1 MMETLNIRDIVLQ
14 AGRPKVA
21 VPLVSQLPQEIVAE
35 CEHAAMLPCDLIEW
49 RADSYLSG
57 IEDLGELLKEKE
69 IYLDLIRIL
78 DDLEYIAGE
87 KPLIFTL
94 RSVEQGGLL
103 DLSTAQKAGI
113 YQLVA
118 QSGLAGLIDVELPV
132 GAQTADDVCDEG
144 GVSLRTQ
151 IEAIHE
157 TGGKVICSYHEFQ
170 RMLSPEEV
178 LAKIHIMQD
187 AGADVFK
194 IAAMADSK
202 EDAES
207 LLKTTAFLH
216 QNGIGPLVTMAM
228 GEWGKTTRV
237 AGGRYGSCITFAAGQ
252 EASAPGQVDAFTM
265 LKWLNDYYGEQR

>member
-1 MMETLNIRDIVLQ
+1 METLNIKNIVLQ

-21 VPLVSQLPQEIVAE
+21 VPLVSQLPQEIIAE

-57 IEDLGELLKEKE
+57 LTDLEEVLQTKEF
-69 IYLDLIRIL
+69 YLDFLKIL
-78 DDLEYIAGE
+78 DDLEYIAGD

-94 RSVEQGGLL
+94 RSVEQGGMLQ
-103 DLSTAQKAGI
+103 LSQAQKAEI

-132 GAQTADDVCDEG
+132 AAQSAEDICEESG
-144 GVSLRTQ
+144 LSLREQ
-151 IEAIHE
+151 IDVIHAF
-157 TGGKVICSYHEFQ
+157 GGKVICSYHEFD
-170 RMLSPEEV
+170 RMLSPEEI
-178 LAKIHIMQD
+178 LEKIQIMQA

-194 IAAMADSK
+194 IAAMAVTK
-202 EDAES
+202 EDAEN

-216 QNGIGPLVTMAM
+216 QNGIGPLVMMAM

-237 AGGRYGSCITFAAGQ
+237 AAGRYGSCITFAAGQ

-265 LKWLNDYYGEQR
+265 LKWLNDYYGEEA

>member
-1 MMETLNIRDIVLQ
+1 METLNIKNIVLQ

-21 VPLVSQLPQEIVAE
+21 VPLVSQLPQEIIAE

-57 IEDLGELLKEKE
+57 LTDLEEVLQTKEF
-69 IYLDLIRIL
+69 YLDFLKIL
-78 DDLEYIAGE
+78 DDLEYIAGD

-94 RSVEQGGLL
+94 RSVEQGGMLQ
-103 DLSTAQKAGI
+103 LSQAQKAEI

-132 GAQTADDVCDEG
+132 AAQSAEDICEESG
-144 GVSLRTQ
+144 LSLREQ
-151 IEAIHE
+151 IDEIHAF
-157 TGGKVICSYHEFQ
+157 GGKVICSYHEFD
-170 RMLSPEEV
+170 RMLSPEEI
-178 LAKIHIMQD
+178 LEKIQIMQ
-187 AGADVFK
+187 ASGADVFK
-194 IAAMADSK
+194 IAAMAVTK
-202 EDAES
+202 EDAEN

-216 QNGIGPLVTMAM
+216 QNGIGPLVMMAM

-237 AGGRYGSCITFAAGQ
+237 AAGRYGSCITFAAGQ

-265 LKWLNDYYGEQR
+265 LKWLNDYYGEEA

>member
-1 MMETLNIRDIVLQ
+1 METLNIKNIVLQ

-21 VPLVSQLPQEIVAE
+21 VPLVSQLPQEIIAE

-57 IEDLGELLKEKE
+57 LTDLEEVLQTKEF
-69 IYLDLIRIL
+69 YLDFLKIL
-78 DDLEYIAGE
+78 DDLEYIAGD

-94 RSVEQGGLL
+94 RSVEQGGMLQ
-103 DLSTAQKAGI
+103 LSQAKKAEI

-132 GAQTADDVCDEG
+132 AAQSAEDICEESG
-144 GVSLRTQ
+144 LSLREQ
-151 IEAIHE
+151 IDEIHAF
-157 TGGKVICSYHEFQ
+157 GGKVICSYHEFD
-170 RMLSPEEV
+170 RMLSPEEI
-178 LAKIHIMQD
+178 LEKIQIMQA

-194 IAAMADSK
+194 IAAMAVTK
-202 EDAES
+202 EDAEN

-216 QNGIGPLVTMAM
+216 QNGIGPLVMMAM

-237 AGGRYGSCITFAAGQ
+237 AAGRFGSCITFAAGQ

-265 LKWLNDYYGEQR
+265 LKWLNDYYGEEA

>member
-1 MMETLNIRDIVLQ
+1 METLNIKNIVLQ

-21 VPLVSQLPQEIVAE
+21 VPLVSQLPQEIIAE

-57 IEDLGELLKEKE
+57 LTDLEEVLQTKEF
-69 IYLDLIRIL
+69 YLDFLKIL
-78 DDLEYIAGE
+78 DDLEYIAGD

-94 RSVEQGGLL
+94 RSVEQGGMLQ
-103 DLSTAQKAGI
+103 LSQAKKAEI

-132 GAQTADDVCDEG
+132 AAQSAEDICEESG
-144 GVSLRTQ
+144 LSLREQ
-151 IEAIHE
+151 INEIHAF
-157 TGGKVICSYHEFQ
+157 GGKVICSYHEFD
-170 RMLSPEEV
+170 RMLSPEEI
-178 LAKIHIMQD
+178 LEKIQIMQA

-194 IAAMADSK
+194 IAAMAVTK
-202 EDAES
+202 EDAEN

-216 QNGIGPLVTMAM
+216 QNGIGPLVMMAM

-237 AGGRYGSCITFAAGQ
+237 AAGRYGSYITFAAGQ

-265 LKWLNDYYGEQR
+265 LKWLNDYYGEEA

>member
-1 MMETLNIRDIVLQ
+1 METLNIKNIVLQ

-21 VPLVSQLPQEIVAE
+21 VPLVSQLPQEIIAE

-57 IEDLGELLKEKE
+57 LTDLEEVLQTKEF
-69 IYLDLIRIL
+69 YLDFLKIL
-78 DDLEYIAGE
+78 DDLEYIAGD

-94 RSVEQGGLL
+94 RSVEQGGMLQ
-103 DLSTAQKAGI
+103 LSQAKKAEI
-113 YQLVA
+113 YQMVA

-132 GAQTADDVCDEG
+132 AAQSAEDICEESG
-144 GVSLRTQ
+144 LSLREQ
-151 IEAIHE
+151 IDEIHAF
-157 TGGKVICSYHEFQ
+157 GGKVICSYHEFD
-170 RMLSPEEV
+170 RMLSPEEI
-178 LAKIHIMQD
+178 LEKIQIMQA

-194 IAAMADSK
+194 IAAMAVTK
-202 EDAES
+202 EDAEN

-216 QNGIGPLVTMAM
+216 QNGIGPLVMMAM

-237 AGGRYGSCITFAAGQ
+237 AAGRYGSCITFAAGQ

-265 LKWLNDYYGEQR
+265 LKWLNDYYGEEA

>member
-1 MMETLNIRDIVLQ
+1 METLNIKNIVLQ

-21 VPLVSQLPQEIVAE
+21 VPLVSQLPQEIIAE

-57 IEDLGELLKEKE
+57 LTDLEEVLQTKEF
-69 IYLDLIRIL
+69 YLDFLKIL
-78 DDLEYIAGE
+78 DDLEYIAGD

-94 RSVEQGGLL
+94 RSVEQGGMLQ
-103 DLSTAQKAGI
+103 LSQAQKAEI

-132 GAQTADDVCDEG
+132 AAQSAEDICEESG
-144 GVSLRTQ
+144 LSLREQ
-151 IEAIHE
+151 IDEIHAF
-157 TGGKVICSYHEFQ
+157 GGKVICSYHEFD
-170 RMLSPEEV
+170 RMLSPEEI
-178 LAKIHIMQD
+178 LEKIQIMQA

-194 IAAMADSK
+194 IAAMAVTK
-202 EDAES
+202 EDAEN

-216 QNGIGPLVTMAM
+216 QNGIGPLVMMAM

-237 AGGRYGSCITFAAGQ
+237 AAGRYGSCITFAAGQ

-265 LKWLNDYYGEQR
+265 LKWLNDYYGEEV

>member
-1 MMETLNIRDIVLQ
+1 METLNIKNIVLQ

-21 VPLVSQLPQEIVAE
+21 VPLVSQLPQEIIAE

-57 IEDLGELLKEKE
+57 LTDLEEVLQTKEF
-69 IYLDLIRIL
+69 YLDFLKIL
-78 DDLEYIAGE
+78 DDLEYIAGD

-94 RSVEQGGLL
+94 RSVEQGGMLQ
-103 DLSTAQKAGI
+103 LSQAQKAEI

-132 GAQTADDVCDEG
+132 AAQSAENICEESG
-144 GVSLRTQ
+144 LSLREQ
-151 IEAIHE
+151 IDEIHAF
-157 TGGKVICSYHEFQ
+157 GGKVICSYHEFD
-170 RMLSPEEV
+170 RMLSPEEI
-178 LAKIHIMQD
+178 LEKIQIMQA

-194 IAAMADSK
+194 IAAMAVTK
-202 EDAES
+202 EDAEN

-216 QNGIGPLVTMAM
+216 QNGIGPLVMMAM

-237 AGGRYGSCITFAAGQ
+237 AAGRYGSCITFAAGQ

-265 LKWLNDYYGEQR
+265 LKWLNDYYGEEA

>member
-1 MMETLNIRDIVLQ
+1 METLNIKNIVLQ

-21 VPLVSQLPQEIVAE
+21 VPLVSQLPQEIIAE

-57 IEDLGELLKEKE
+57 LTDLEEVLQTKEF
-69 IYLDLIRIL
+69 YLDFLKIL
-78 DDLEYIAGE
+78 DDLEYIAGD

-94 RSVEQGGLL
+94 RSVEQGGMLQ
-103 DLSTAQKAGI
+103 LSQAQKAEI

-118 QSGLAGLIDVELPV
+118 QSGLAGLIDVELPMA
-132 GAQTADDVCDEG
+132 AQSAEDICEESG
-144 GVSLRTQ
+144 LSLREQ
-151 IEAIHE
+151 IDEIHAF
-157 TGGKVICSYHEFQ
+157 GGKVICSYHEFD
-170 RMLSPEEV
+170 RMLSPEEI
-178 LAKIHIMQD
+178 LEKIQIMQA

-194 IAAMADSK
+194 IAAMAVTK
-202 EDAES
+202 EDAEN

-216 QNGIGPLVTMAM
+216 QNGIGPLVMMAM

-237 AGGRYGSCITFAAGQ
+237 AAGRYGSCITFAAGQ

-265 LKWLNDYYGEQR
+265 LKWLNDYYGEEA

>member
-1 MMETLNIRDIVLQ
+1 METLNIKNIVLQ

-21 VPLVSQLPQEIVAE
+21 VPLVSQLPQEIIAE

-57 IEDLGELLKEKE
+57 LTDLEEVLQTKEF
-69 IYLDLIRIL
+69 YLDFLKIL
-78 DDLEYIAGE
+78 DDLEYIAGD

-94 RSVEQGGLL
+94 RSVEQGGMLQ
-103 DLSTAQKAGI
+103 LSQAQKAEI

-132 GAQTADDVCDEG
+132 AAQSAEDICEESG
-144 GVSLRTQ
+144 LSLREQ
-151 IEAIHE
+151 IDEIHAF
-157 TGGKVICSYHEFQ
+157 GGKVICSYHEFD
-170 RMLSPEEV
+170 RMLSPEEI
-178 LAKIHIMQD
+178 LEKIQIMQA

-194 IAAMADSK
+194 IAAMAVTK
-202 EDAES
+202 EDAEN

-216 QNGIGPLVTMAM
+216 QNGIGPLVMMAM

-237 AGGRYGSCITFAAGQ
+237 AAGRYGSCITFAAGQ

-265 LKWLNDYYGEQR
+265 LKWLNDYYGEEE

>member
-1 MMETLNIRDIVLQ
+1 METLNIKNIVLQ

-21 VPLVSQLPQEIVAE
+21 VPLVSQLPQEIIAE

-57 IEDLGELLKEKE
+57 LTDLEEVLQTKEF
-69 IYLDLIRIL
+69 YLDFLKIL
-78 DDLEYIAGE
+78 DDLEYIAGD

-94 RSVEQGGLL
+94 RSVEQGGMLQ
-103 DLSTAQKAGI
+103 LSQAQKAEI

-132 GAQTADDVCDEG
+132 AAQSAEDICEEG
-144 GVSLRTQ
+144 GLSLREQ
-151 IEAIHE
+151 IDEIHAF
-157 TGGKVICSYHEFQ
+157 GGKVICSYHEFD
-170 RMLSPEEV
+170 RMLSPEEI
-178 LAKIHIMQD
+178 LEKIQIMQA

-194 IAAMADSK
+194 IAAMAVTR
-202 EDAES
+202 EDAEN

-216 QNGIGPLVTMAM
+216 QNGIGPLVMMAM

-237 AGGRYGSCITFAAGQ
+237 AAGRYGSCITFAAGQ

-265 LKWLNDYYGEQR
+265 LKWLNDYYGEEA

>member
-1 MMETLNIRDIVLQ
+1 M
-14 AGRPKVA
+14 A
-21 VPLVSQLPQEIVAE
+21 VPLVSQLPQEIIAE

-57 IEDLGELLKEKE
+57 LTDLEEVLQTKEF
-69 IYLDLIRIL
+69 YLDFLKIL
-78 DDLEYIAGE
+78 DDLEYIAGD

-94 RSVEQGGLL
+94 RSVEQGGMLQ
-103 DLSTAQKAGI
+103 LSQAQKAEI

-132 GAQTADDVCDEG
+132 AAQSAEDICEESG
-144 GVSLRTQ
+144 LSLREQ
-151 IEAIHE
+151 IDEIHAF
-157 TGGKVICSYHEFQ
+157 GGKVICSYHEFD
-170 RMLSPEEV
+170 RMLSPEEI
-178 LAKIHIMQD
+178 LEKIQIMQA

-194 IAAMADSK
+194 IAAMAVTK
-202 EDAES
+202 EDAEN

-216 QNGIGPLVTMAM
+216 QNGIGPLVMMAM

-237 AGGRYGSCITFAAGQ
+237 AAGRYGSCITFAAGQ

-265 LKWLNDYYGEQR
+265 LKWLNDYYGEEA

>member
-1 MMETLNIRDIVLQ
+1 METLNIKNIVLQ

-21 VPLVSQLPQEIVAE
+21 VPLVSQLPQEIIAE

-57 IEDLGELLKEKE
+57 LTDLEEVLQTKEF
-69 IYLDLIRIL
+69 YLDFLKIL
-78 DDLEYIAGE
+78 DDLEYIAGD

-94 RSVEQGGLL
+94 RSVEQGGMLQ
-103 DLSTAQKAGI
+103 LSQAQKAEI

-132 GAQTADDVCDEG
+132 AAQSAEDICEESG
-144 GVSLRTQ
+144 LSLREQ
-151 IEAIHE
+151 IDEIHAF
-157 TGGKVICSYHEFQ
+157 GGKVICSYHEFD
-170 RMLSPEEV
+170 RMLSPEEI
-178 LAKIHIMQD
+178 LEKIQIMQA

-194 IAAMADSK
+194 IAAMAVTK
-202 EDAES
+202 EDAEN

-216 QNGIGPLVTMAM
+216 QNGIGPLVMMAM

-237 AGGRYGSCITFAAGQ
+237 AAGRYGSCITFAAGQ

-265 LKWLNDYYGEQR
+265 LKWLNDYYGEEA

>member
-1 MMETLNIRDIVLQ
+1 METLNIKNIVLQ

-21 VPLVSQLPQEIVAE
+21 VPLVSQLPQEIIAE

-57 IEDLGELLKEKE
+57 LTDLEEVLQTKEF
-69 IYLDLIRIL
+69 YLDFLKIL
-78 DDLEYIAGE
+78 DDLEYIAGD

-94 RSVEQGGLL
+94 RSVEQGGMLQ
-103 DLSTAQKAGI
+103 LSQAQKAEI

-132 GAQTADDVCDEG
+132 AAQSAEDICEESG
-144 GVSLRTQ
+144 LSLREQ
-151 IEAIHE
+151 IDEIHAF
-157 TGGKVICSYHEFQ
+157 GGKVICSYHEFD
-170 RMLSPEEV
+170 RMLSPEEI
-178 LAKIHIMQD
+178 LEKIQIMQA

-194 IAAMADSK
+194 IAAMAVTK
-202 EDAES
+202 EDAEN

-216 QNGIGPLVTMAM
+216 QNGIGPLVMMAM

-237 AGGRYGSCITFAAGQ
+237 AAGRYGSCITFAAGQ
-252 EASAPGQVDAFTM
+252 AASAPGQVDAFTM
-265 LKWLNDYYGEQR
+265 L

>member
-1 MMETLNIRDIVLQ
+1 METLNIKNIVLQ

-21 VPLVSQLPQEIVAE
+21 VPLVSQLPQEIIAE

-57 IEDLGELLKEKE
+57 LTDLEEVLQTKEF
-69 IYLDLIRIL
+69 YLDFLKIL
-78 DDLEYIAGE
+78 DDLEYIAGD

-94 RSVEQGGLL
+94 RSVEQGGMLQ
-103 DLSTAQKAGI
+103 LSQAKKAEI

-132 GAQTADDVCDEG
+132 AAQSAEDICEESG
-144 GVSLRTQ
+144 LSLREQ
-151 IEAIHE
+151 IDEIHAF
-157 TGGKVICSYHEFQ
+157 GGKVICSYHEFD
-170 RMLSPEEV
+170 RMLSPEEI
-178 LAKIHIMQD
+178 LEKIQIMQ
-187 AGADVFK
+187 AAVADVFK
-194 IAAMADSK
+194 IAAMAVTK
-202 EDAES
+202 EDAEN

-216 QNGIGPLVTMAM
+216 QNGIGPLVMMAM

-237 AGGRYGSCITFAAGQ
+237 AAGRYGSCITFAAGQ

-265 LKWLNDYYGEQR
+265 LKWLNDYYGEEA

>member
-1 MMETLNIRDIVLQ
+1 METLNIKNIVLQ

-21 VPLVSQLPQEIVAE
+21 VPLVSQLPQEIIAE

-57 IEDLGELLKEKE
+57 LTDLEEVLQTKEF
-69 IYLDLIRIL
+69 YLDFLKIL
-78 DDLEYIAGE
+78 DDLEYIAGD

-94 RSVEQGGLL
+94 RSVEQGGMLQ
-103 DLSTAQKAGI
+103 LSQAQKAEI

-132 GAQTADDVCDEG
+132 AAQSAEDICEESG
-144 GVSLRTQ
+144 LSLREQ
-151 IEAIHE
+151 IDEIHAF
-157 TGGKVICSYHEFQ
+157 GGKVICSYHEFD
-170 RMLSPEEV
+170 RMLSPEEI
-178 LAKIHIMQD
+178 LEKIQIMQA

-194 IAAMADSK
+194 IAAMAVTK
-202 EDAES
+202 EDAEN

-216 QNGIGPLVTMAM
+216 QNGIGPLVMRAM

-237 AGGRYGSCITFAAGQ
+237 AAGRYGSCITFAAGQ

-265 LKWLNDYYGEQR
+265 LKWLNDYYGEEA

>member
-1 MMETLNIRDIVLQ
+1 METLNIKNIVLQ

-21 VPLVSQLPQEIVAE
+21 VPLVSQLPQEIIAE

-57 IEDLGELLKEKE
+57 LTDLEEVLQTKEF
-69 IYLDLIRIL
+69 YLDFLKIL
-78 DDLEYIAGE
+78 DDLEYIAGD

-94 RSVEQGGLL
+94 RSVEQGGMLQ
-103 DLSTAQKAGI
+103 LSQAKKAEI

-132 GAQTADDVCDEG
+132 AAQSAEDICEESG
-144 GVSLRTQ
+144 LSLREQ
-151 IEAIHE
+151 IDEIHAF
-157 TGGKVICSYHEFQ
+157 GGKVICSYHEFD
-170 RMLSPEEV
+170 RMLSPEEI
-178 LAKIHIMQD
+178 LEKIQIMQA

-194 IAAMADSK
+194 IAAMAVTK
-202 EDAES
+202 EDAEN

-216 QNGIGPLVTMAM
+216 QNGIGPLVMMAM

-237 AGGRYGSCITFAAGQ
+237 AAGRYGSCITFAAGQ

-265 LKWLNDYYGEQR
+265 LKWLNDYYGEEA

>member
-1 MMETLNIRDIVLQ
+1 METLNIKNIVLQ

-21 VPLVSQLPQEIVAE
+21 VPLVSQLPQEIIAE

-57 IEDLGELLKEKE
+57 LTDLEEVLQTKEF
-69 IYLDLIRIL
+69 YLDFLKIL
-78 DDLEYIAGE
+78 DDLEYIAGD

-94 RSVEQGGLL
+94 RSVEQGGMLH
-103 DLSTAQKAGI
+103 LSQAKKAEI

-132 GAQTADDVCDEG
+132 AAQSAEDICEESG
-144 GVSLRTQ
+144 LSLREQ
-151 IEAIHE
+151 IDEIHAF
-157 TGGKVICSYHEFQ
+157 GGKVICSYHEFD
-170 RMLSPEEV
+170 RMLSPEEI
-178 LAKIHIMQD
+178 LEKIQIMQA

-194 IAAMADSK
+194 IAAMAVTK
-202 EDAES
+202 EDAEN

-216 QNGIGPLVTMAM
+216 QNGIGPLVMMAM

-237 AGGRYGSCITFAAGQ
+237 AAGRYGSCITFAAGQ

-265 LKWLNDYYGEQR
+265 LKWLNDYYGEEA

>member
-1 MMETLNIRDIVLQ
+1 METLNIKNIVLQ

-21 VPLVSQLPQEIVAE
+21 VPLVSQLPQEIIAE

-57 IEDLGELLKEKE
+57 LTDLEEVLQTKEF
-69 IYLDLIRIL
+69 YLDFLKIL
-78 DDLEYIAGE
+78 DDLEYIAGD

-94 RSVEQGGLL
+94 RSVEQGGMLQ
-103 DLSTAQKAGI
+103 LSQAKKAEV

-132 GAQTADDVCDEG
+132 AAQSAEDICEESG
-144 GVSLRTQ
+144 LSLREQ
-151 IEAIHE
+151 IDEIHAF
-157 TGGKVICSYHEFQ
+157 GGKVICSYHEFD
-170 RMLSPEEV
+170 RMLSPEEI
-178 LAKIHIMQD
+178 LEKIQIMQA

-194 IAAMADSK
+194 IAAMAVTK
-202 EDAES
+202 EDAEN

-216 QNGIGPLVTMAM
+216 QNGIGPLVMMAM

-237 AGGRYGSCITFAAGQ
+237 AAGRYGSCITFAAGQ

-265 LKWLNDYYGEQR
+265 LKWLNDYYGEEA

>member
-1 MMETLNIRDIVLQ
+1 METMNIKNIVLQ

-21 VPLVSQLPQEIVAE
+21 VPLVSQLPQEIIAE

-57 IEDLGELLKEKE
+57 LTDLEEVLQTKEF
-69 IYLDLIRIL
+69 YLDFLKIL
-78 DDLEYIAGE
+78 DDLEYIAGD

-94 RSVEQGGLL
+94 RSVEQGGMLQ
-103 DLSTAQKAGI
+103 LSQAKKAEI

-132 GAQTADDVCDEG
+132 AAQSAEDICEESG
-144 GVSLRTQ
+144 LSLREQ
-151 IEAIHE
+151 IDEIHAF
-157 TGGKVICSYHEFQ
+157 GGKVICSYHEFD
-170 RMLSPEEV
+170 RMLSPEEI
-178 LAKIHIMQD
+178 LEKIQIMQA

-194 IAAMADSK
+194 IAAMAVTK
-202 EDAES
+202 EDAEN

-216 QNGIGPLVTMAM
+216 QNGIGPLVMMAM

-237 AGGRYGSCITFAAGQ
+237 ATGRYGSCITFAAGQ

-265 LKWLNDYYGEQR
+265 LKWLNDYYGEEA

>member
-1 MMETLNIRDIVLQ
+1 METLNIKNIVLQ

-21 VPLVSQLPQEIVAE
+21 VPLVSQLPQEIIAE

-57 IEDLGELLKEKE
+57 LTDLEEVLQTKEF
-69 IYLDLIRIL
+69 YLDFLKIL
-78 DDLEYIAGE
+78 DDLEYIAGD

-94 RSVEQGGLL
+94 RSVEQGGMLQ
-103 DLSTAQKAGI
+103 LSQAKQAEI

-132 GAQTADDVCDEG
+132 AAQSAEDICEESG
-144 GVSLRTQ
+144 LSLREQ
-151 IEAIHE
+151 IDEIHAF
-157 TGGKVICSYHEFQ
+157 GGRVICSYHEFD
-170 RMLSPEEV
+170 RMLSPEEI
-178 LAKIHIMQD
+178 LEKIQIMQA

-194 IAAMADSK
+194 IAAMAVTK
-202 EDAES
+202 EDAEN

-216 QNGIGPLVTMAM
+216 QNGIGPLVMMAM

-237 AGGRYGSCITFAAGQ
+237 AAGRYGSCITFAAGQ

-265 LKWLNDYYGEQR
+265 LKWLNDYYGEEA

>member
-1 MMETLNIRDIVLQ
+1 METLNIKNIVLQ

-21 VPLVSQLPQEIVAE
+21 VPLVSQLPQEIIAE

-57 IEDLGELLKEKE
+57 LTDLEEVLQTKEF
-69 IYLDLIRIL
+69 YLDFLKIL
-78 DDLEYIAGE
+78 DDLEYIAGD

-94 RSVEQGGLL
+94 RSVEQGGMLQ
-103 DLSTAQKAGI
+103 LSQAQKAEI

-132 GAQTADDVCDEG
+132 AAQSAENICEESG
-144 GVSLRTQ
+144 LSLREQ
-151 IEAIHE
+151 IDEIHAF
-157 TGGKVICSYHEFQ
+157 GGKVICSYHEFD
-170 RMLSPEEV
+170 RMRTPEEIHE
-178 LAKIHIMQD
+178 KIQIMQA

-194 IAAMADSK
+194 IAAMAVTK
-202 EDAES
+202 EDAEN

-216 QNGIGPLVTMAM
+216 QNGIGPLVMMAM

-237 AGGRYGSCITFAAGQ
+237 AAGRYGSCITFAAGQ

-265 LKWLNDYYGEQR
+265 LKWLNDYYGEEA

>member
-1 MMETLNIRDIVLQ
+1 METLNIKNIVLQ

-21 VPLVSQLPQEIVAE
+21 VPLVSQLPQEIIAE

-57 IEDLGELLKEKE
+57 LTDLEEVLQTKEF
-69 IYLDLIRIL
+69 YLDFLKIL
-78 DDLEYIAGE
+78 DDLEYIAGD

-94 RSVEQGGLL
+94 RSVEQGGMLQ
-103 DLSTAQKAGI
+103 LSQAKKAEI

-132 GAQTADDVCDEG
+132 AAQSAEDICEESG
-144 GVSLRTQ
+144 LSLREQ
-151 IEAIHE
+151 IDEIHAF
-157 TGGKVICSYHEFQ
+157 GGKVICSYHEFD
-170 RMLSPEEV
+170 RMLSPEEI
-178 LAKIHIMQD
+178 LEKIQIMQA

-194 IAAMADSK
+194 IAAMAVTK
-202 EDAES
+202 EDAEN

-216 QNGIGPLVTMAM
+216 QNGIGPLVMMAM

-237 AGGRYGSCITFAAGQ
+237 AAGRYGSCITFAAGQ

-265 LKWLNDYYGEQR
+265 LKWLNDYYGEEE

>member
-1 MMETLNIRDIVLQ
+1 METLNIKNIVLQ

-21 VPLVSQLPQEIVAE
+21 VPLVSQLPQEIIAE

-57 IEDLGELLKEKE
+57 LTDLEEVLQTKEF
-69 IYLDLIRIL
+69 YLDFLKIL
-78 DDLEYIAGE
+78 DDLEYIAGDT
-87 KPLIFTL
+87 PLIFTL
-94 RSVEQGGLL
+94 RSVEQGGMLQ
-103 DLSTAQKAGI
+103 LSQAKKAEI

-132 GAQTADDVCDEG
+132 AAQSAEDICEESG
-144 GVSLRTQ
+144 LSLREQ
-151 IEAIHE
+151 IDEIHAF
-157 TGGKVICSYHEFQ
+157 GGKVICSYHEFD
-170 RMLSPEEV
+170 RMLSPEEI
-178 LAKIHIMQD
+178 LEKIQIMQA

-194 IAAMADSK
+194 IAAMAVTK
-202 EDAES
+202 EDAEN

-216 QNGIGPLVTMAM
+216 QNGIGPLVMMAM

-237 AGGRYGSCITFAAGQ
+237 AAGRYGSCITFAAGQ

-265 LKWLNDYYGEQR
+265 LKWLNDYYGEEA